1 MIRKSSPTGRG
12 VSRKAKGWGSAQET
26 PRRNIENSNE
36 IDALKR
42 GVKGEGKGEKG
53 KEGEP

>member
-1 MIRKSSPTGRG
+1 MP
-12 VSRKAKGWGSAQET
+12 RKAKGWGSAQET